1 MLRVGRG
8 SSSDISALASHHQ
21 QQASANSITN
31 VSNSSILQH
40 QQAVS
45 SLVDGNVVNNHYL
58 IAMDC
63 DPSPARYR
71 QTARYNNK
79 SMSYAPASLPVE
91 LTGQTDQTNSYIAHH
106 HHHHNQ
112 YGGTQ
117 NSLVHMGGFAST
129 TAGYEYPNVL
139 QDAKRSNTLNS
150 SSTSGSGG
158 QNEQDDSPMVGVC
171 VQQSPVVI
179 H

>member
-1 MLRVGRG
+1 MLRVGRS
-8 SSSDISALASHHQ
+8 SSSDVSALPQQHHQ
-21 QQASANSITN
+21 QITTN
-31 VSNSSILQH
+31 VVNSASNSNLLQH
-40 QQAVS
+40 QQAVA

-71 QTARYNNK
+71 QAVRYNNK

-91 LTGQTDQTNSYIAHH
+91 LTGQSDQTNTYLAHH

-112 YGGTQ
+112 YAGNQ
-117 NSLVHMGGFAST
+117 NSLVHMGGFST
-129 TAGYEYPNVL
+129 AATGYEYPGVV
-139 QDAKRSNTLNS
+139 QDTKRSNTLNS